1 MCGTCAGLFAFLPTI
16 SVINHEFAPG
26 NDFIVTLDCEK
37 NKIDSIKTKLEPNK
51 VNVIITAK
59 HGQFSAK
66 QVSFTHGPAKY
77 DLIITVDTA
86 DLLQLGRFYE
96 DNTELFT
103 KIPVINIDHHASNE
117 QFGKINH
124 VDIMASATTELLL
137 PLIEAMEKQTETKL
151 MDEDI
156 ATLLLAGIITDT
168 GSFQNANTTP
178 KAFAVAAQ
186 LVKYGARQQE
196 IIQHIFKTKR
206 LSMLRLWGRIL
217 SNIKVD
223 NKNHFV
229 WATISRKDFQD
240 TGARDDETG
249 GIIDELMTNAPGTEI
264 VLILKHRNDGY
275 IGGSIRTL
283 NPSIDASAIAEMFG
297 GGGHTRAAGFKIK
310 SDDFAGTEQMVVEKI
325 RGFHQSKIHA
335 GSASSL
341 QEASA
346 EAVVPPTL
354 SMEELTE
361 TTDTSPEKDAIEES
375 FTDVIMRKAA
385 SGETDLF
392 KLDENI
398 IYKFE
403 D

>member
-1 MCGTCAGLFAFLPTI
+1 
-16 SVINHEFAPG
+16 
-26 NDFIVTLDCEK
+26 
-37 NKIDSIKTKLEPNK
+37 
-51 VNVIITAK
+51 
-59 HGQFSAK
+59 
-66 QVSFTHGPAKY
+66 
-77 DLIITVDTA
+77 
-86 DLLQLGRFYE
+86 
-96 DNTELFT
+96 
-103 KIPVINIDHHASNE
+103 
-117 QFGKINH
+117 
-124 VDIMASATTELLL
+124 
-137 PLIEAMEKQTETKL
+137 

-275 IGGSIRTL
+275 IGGSLRTL

-325 RGFHQSKIHA
+325 RGFHQTKIHS
-335 GSASSL
+335 GSTDQL

-354 SMEELTE
+354 KIEELTE